1 MNDIVFSPE
10 SIISL
15 FLMAVLGIA
24 VPVTAALVWRFRF
37 HKGTLK
43 ATFIGAGMFF
53 LFAMMLE
60 QLLHVLVIPLVMNNV
75 VLYVI
80 YGSAAAGVFE
90 ETARFLSFRFFLK
103 KNRSAENAVSYG
115 LGHGGCEMILLLG
128 LQAVIALA
136 MIATVSP
143 AVLGQFK
150 DSMSSEADYI
160 AYSRVISQ
168 LTAYSQVT
176 YGNLAI
182 SVLERIAAMTLQ
194 VSLSVLVMEAVMVKG
209 RIWLYPAAIVIHAL
223 MDVPAALYQCGVI
236 PVIVCELIMAAFT
249 AVWAVIAY
257 KRYKVTSKNLLHGR
271 FL

>member
-15 FLMAVLGIA
+15 VLMAVLGIA
-24 VPVTAALVWRFRF
+24 VPAAAALVWRFRF

-43 ATFIGAGMFF
+43 ATFIGAGMFL
-53 LFAMMLE
+53 LFAMVLE
-60 QLLHVLVIPLVMNNV
+60 RLLHVLVIPLVMNNV

-80 YGSAAAGVFE
+80 YGAVAAGLFE

-143 AVLGQFK
+143 DVVSEL
-150 DSMSSEADYI
+150 SSESDFY

-223 MDVPAALYQCGVI
+223 IDVPAALYQCGVI

-257 KRYKVTSKNLLHGR
+257 KRYK
-271 FL
+271 FLESM

>member
-15 FLMAVLGIA
+15 VLMAVLGIA
-24 VPVTAALVWRFRF
+24 VPAAAALVWRFRF

-43 ATFIGAGMFF
+43 ATFIGAGMFL
-53 LFAMMLE
+53 LFAMVLE
-60 QLLHVLVIPLVMNNV
+60 RLLHVLVIPLVMNNV

-80 YGSAAAGVFE
+80 YGAVAAGLFE

-143 AVLGQFK
+143 DVVSEL
-150 DSMSSEADYI
+150 SSESDFY

-223 MDVPAALYQCGVI
+223 MDVPAVLYQCGVI

-257 KRYKVTSKNLLHGR
+257 KRYK
-271 FL
+271 FLESM

>member
-15 FLMAVLGIA
+15 VLMAVLGIA
-24 VPVTAALVWRFRF
+24 VPAAAALVWRFRF

-43 ATFIGAGMFF
+43 ATFIGAGMFL
-53 LFAMMLE
+53 LFAMVLE
-60 QLLHVLVIPLVMNNV
+60 RLLHVLVIPLVMNNV

-80 YGSAAAGVFE
+80 YGAVAAGVFE

-143 AVLGQFK
+143 DVVSEL
-150 DSMSSEADYI
+150 SSESDFY

-223 MDVPAALYQCGVI
+223 MDVPAVLYQCGVI

-257 KRYKVTSKNLLHGR
+257 KRYK
-271 FL
+271 FLESM

>member
-15 FLMAVLGIA
+15 VLMAVLGIA
-24 VPVTAALVWRFRF
+24 VPAAAALVWRFRF

-43 ATFIGAGMFF
+43 ATFIGAGMFL
-53 LFAMMLE
+53 LFAMVLE
-60 QLLHVLVIPLVMNNV
+60 RLLHVLVIPMVMNNV

-136 MIATVSP
+136 IIATVSP
-143 AVLGQFK
+143 DVVSEL
-150 DSMSSEADYI
+150 SSESDFY

-223 MDVPAALYQCGVI
+223 IDVPAALYQCGVI
-236 PVIVCELIMAAFT
+236 PVIVCELIIAAFT

-257 KRYKVTSKNLLHGR
+257 KRYK
-271 FL
+271 FLESM

>member
-15 FLMAVLGIA
+15 VLMAVLGIA
-24 VPVTAALVWRFRF
+24 VPAAAALVWRFRF
-37 HKGTLK
+37 RKGTLK
-43 ATFIGAGMFF
+43 ATFIGAGMFL
-53 LFAMMLE
+53 LFAMVLE
-60 QLLHVLVIPLVMNNV
+60 RLLHVLVLPLVMNNV

-80 YGSAAAGVFE
+80 YGAVAAGLFE

-143 AVLGQFK
+143 DVVSEL
-150 DSMSSEADYI
+150 SSESDFY

-223 MDVPAALYQCGVI
+223 MDVPAVLYQCGVI

-257 KRYKVTSKNLLHGR
+257 KRYK
-271 FL
+271 FLESM

>member
-15 FLMAVLGIA
+15 VLMAVLGIA
-24 VPVTAALVWRFRF
+24 VPAAAALVWRFRF

-53 LFAMMLE
+53 LFAMVLE
-60 QLLHVLVIPLVMNNV
+60 RLLHVLVIPLVMNNV

-80 YGSAAAGVFE
+80 YGAVAAGVFE

-143 AVLGQFK
+143 DVVSEL
-150 DSMSSEADYI
+150 SSESDFY

-223 MDVPAALYQCGVI
+223 MDVPAVLYQCGVI

-257 KRYKVTSKNLLHGR
+257 KRYK
-271 FL
+271 FLESM

>member
-15 FLMAVLGIA
+15 VLMAVLGIA
-24 VPVTAALVWRFRF
+24 VPVTAAMVWRFRF

-53 LFAMMLE
+53 LFAMVLE
-60 QLLHVLVIPLVMNNV
+60 QLLHVLMIPLVMNNV

-143 AVLGQFK
+143 DVVSEL
-150 DSMSSEADYI
+150 SSESDFY

-182 SVLERIAAMTLQ
+182 SVLERIIALILQ

-236 PVIVCELIMAAFT
+236 PVIVCELIIAAFT

-257 KRYKVTSKNLLHGR
+257 KRYK
-271 FL
+271 FLESM

>member
-15 FLMAVLGIA
+15 VLMAVLGIA
-24 VPVTAALVWRFRF
+24 VPAAAALVWRFRF

-53 LFAMMLE
+53 LFAMVLE
-60 QLLHVLVIPLVMNNV
+60 QLLHVLMIPLVVNNV

-143 AVLGQFK
+143 DVVSEL
-150 DSMSSEADYI
+150 SSESDFY

-182 SVLERIAAMTLQ
+182 SVLERIIALILQ

-257 KRYKVTSKNLLHGR
+257 KRYK
-271 FL
+271 FLESM

>member
-15 FLMAVLGIA
+15 VLMAVLGIA
-24 VPVTAALVWRFRF
+24 VPAAAALVWRFRF

-43 ATFIGAGMFF
+43 ATFIGAGMFL
-53 LFAMMLE
+53 LFAMVLE
-60 QLLHVLVIPLVMNNV
+60 RLLHVLVIPLVMNNV

-143 AVLGQFK
+143 DVVNEL
-150 DSMSSEADYI
+150 SSESDFY

-182 SVLERIAAMTLQ
+182 SVLERIIALILQ

-257 KRYKVTSKNLLHGR
+257 KRYK
-271 FL
+271 FLESM

>member
-15 FLMAVLGIA
+15 ALMAVLGIA
-24 VPVTAALVWRFRF
+24 VPAAAALVWRFRF

-53 LFAMMLE
+53 LFAMVLE
-60 QLLHVLVIPLVMNNV
+60 QLLHVLMIPLVMNNV

-143 AVLGQFK
+143 DVVSEL
-150 DSMSSEADYI
+150 SSESDFY

-182 SVLERIAAMTLQ
+182 SVLERIIALILQ

-236 PVIVCELIMAAFT
+236 PVIVCELIIAAFT

>member
-15 FLMAVLGIA
+15 VLMAVLGIA
-24 VPVTAALVWRFRF
+24 VPAAAALVWRFRF

-53 LFAMMLE
+53 LFAMVLE

-143 AVLGQFK
+143 DVVSEL
-150 DSMSSEADYI
+150 SSESDFY

-182 SVLERIAAMTLQ
+182 SVLERIIALILQ

-236 PVIVCELIMAAFT
+236 PVIVCELIIAAFT

-257 KRYKVTSKNLLHGR
+257 KRYK
-271 FL
+271 FLESM

>member
-15 FLMAVLGIA
+15 VLMAVLGIA
-24 VPVTAALVWRFRF
+24 VPAAAALVWRFRF

-43 ATFIGAGMFF
+43 ATFIGAGMFL
-53 LFAMMLE
+53 LFAMVLE
-60 QLLHVLVIPLVMNNV
+60 RLLHVLVIPLVMNNV

-80 YGSAAAGVFE
+80 YGAVAAGLFE

-143 AVLGQFK
+143 DVVSEL
-150 DSMSSEADYI
+150 SSESDFYT
-160 AYSRVISQ
+160 YSRVISQ

-182 SVLERIAAMTLQ
+182 SVLERIAAMTLH

-223 MDVPAALYQCGVI
+223 IDVPAALYQCGVI

-257 KRYKVTSKNLLHGR
+257 KRYK
-271 FL
+271 FLESM

>member
-15 FLMAVLGIA
+15 VLMAVLGIA
-24 VPVTAALVWRFRF
+24 VPVAAALVWRFRF

-53 LFAMMLE
+53 LFAMVLE

-143 AVLGQFK
+143 DVVSEL
-150 DSMSSEADYI
+150 SSESDFY

-182 SVLERIAAMTLQ
+182 SVLERIIALILQ

-257 KRYKVTSKNLLHGR
+257 KRYK
-271 FL
+271 FLESM

>member
-15 FLMAVLGIA
+15 VLMAVLGIA
-24 VPVTAALVWRFRF
+24 VPAAAALVWRFRF

-53 LFAMMLE
+53 LFAMVLE
-60 QLLHVLVIPLVMNNV
+60 RLLHVLVIPLVMNNV

-80 YGSAAAGVFE
+80 YGAVAAGLFE

-143 AVLGQFK
+143 DVVSEL
-150 DSMSSEADYI
+150 SSESDFY

-182 SVLERIAAMTLQ
+182 SVLERIIALILQ

-257 KRYKVTSKNLLHGR
+257 KRYK
-271 FL
+271 FLESM